1 MGVPSSQV
9 ATVWVQQDL
18 ESDSWI
24 LLEEILFT
32 TVRKKLV
39 LYSEEEVWDYVENNI
54 QYVAE
59 HLRDVIAECNV
70 DGAIPTFEIDSE
82 PSPYIRLTAKLPS
95 DVIAKLRKIDPFQLE
110 TICAK
115 LLAVLGATSSETQRT
130 NDGGVDFVGVNLK
143 IVPLALTVPT
153 ACRAAVIGQAKRY
166 KDGNPISETRLRE
179 FVGAAT
185 LKRHQLRIGPCVP
198 VLFAFWTTSDF
209 DPSAKRYAREMGLWY
224 MDGLTLA
231 TYVTDLGLKDLVMS
245 LPDSTIYSPKAS
257 IPQDGAENPT
267 VEGIAE
273 TAAVDH

>member
-1 MGVPSSQV
+1 MGVPSSQI
-9 ATVWVQQDL
+9 ATVWVKEGL
-18 ESDSWI
+18 ESSDWI
-24 LLEEILFT
+24 LLKNVLFRA
-32 TVRKKLV
+32 VKRKLI
-39 LYSEEEVWDYVENNI
+39 SSSDEDAWEYVETNL

-59 HLRDVIAECNV
+59 HLRDAIAECNV

-82 PSPYIRLTAKLPS
+82 PSPYIRLTAELPS
-95 DVIAKLRKIDPFQLE
+95 DVIAKLRRIDPFQLE

-115 LLAVLGATSSETQRT
+115 LLGVLGATSSETQRT
-130 NDGGVDFVGVNLK
+130 NDGGIDFVGVNLK

-185 LKRHQLRIGPCVP
+185 LRRHQLKLGPLAP

-209 DPSAKRYAREMGLWY
+209 DPGAKRYARELGLWY

-245 LPDSTIYSPKAS
+245 LPDSPIYSA
-257 IPQDGAENPT
+257 
-267 VEGIAE
+267 
-273 TAAVDH
+273 